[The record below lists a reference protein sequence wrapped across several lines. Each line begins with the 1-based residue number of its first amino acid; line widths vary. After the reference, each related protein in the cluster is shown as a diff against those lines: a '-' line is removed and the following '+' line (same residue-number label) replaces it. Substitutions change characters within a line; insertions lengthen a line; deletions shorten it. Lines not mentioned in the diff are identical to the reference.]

1 MLTNDD
7 NATQSF
13 RSFEVAASKRYA
25 QKWELMASFSA
36 TKRNVPIS
44 GALVGSTAVATSVAS
59 SAQEFNSNTL
69 VGDSNPDA
77 EINAADRTWEW
88 NGKACGRVQLAAR
101 CTDVTQLRASRRYAY
116 ARSLLISKA
125 AGFANV
131 GVTIPSVALLVESIG
146 TRRLPNT
153 NQTDVRF
160 EKSFKLAKSQKVS
173 ARLNI
178 FNILNANT
186 VTDLIRQSGV
196 NFLKPTSIMV
206 PRIMEV
212 SASYQF

>member
-1 MLTNDD
+1 VL
-7 NATQSF
+7 F
-13 RSFEVAASKRYA
+13 
-25 QKWELMASFSA
+25 
-36 TKRNVPIS
+36 
-44 GALVGSTAVATSVAS
+44 
-59 SAQEFNSNTL
+59 
-69 VGDSNPDA
+69 
-77 EINAADRTWEW
+77 
-88 NGKACGRVQLAAR
+88 
-101 CTDVTQLRASRRYAY
+101 
-116 ARSLLISKA
+116 SKA

-131 GVTIPSVALLVESIG
+131 GVTIPSIALLVEPIG

-178 FNILNANT
+178 FNLLNANT

-196 NFLKPTSIMV
+196 NFLKPTSIMA